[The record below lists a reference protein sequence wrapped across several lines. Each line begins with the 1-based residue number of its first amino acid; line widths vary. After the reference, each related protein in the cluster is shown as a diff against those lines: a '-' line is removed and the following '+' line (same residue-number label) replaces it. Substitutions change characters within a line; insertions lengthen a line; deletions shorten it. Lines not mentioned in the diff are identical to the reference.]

1 MDLGLEADYAK
12 QVRCL
17 QIKAKTPRRQFSNII
32 IRIRPKIQTVREDME
47 VTVSKLE
54 SDHVA
59 KIEKLQKDKSETV
72 EQLEVRL
79 EHVCKSLCVCMCVV
93 DNSCLY

>member
-1 MDLGLEADYAK
+1 
-12 QVRCL
+12 
-17 QIKAKTPRRQFSNII
+17 
-32 IRIRPKIQTVREDME
+32 ME

-93 DNSCLY
+93 DNSCVH

>member
-1 MDLGLEADYAK
+1 M
-12 QVRCL
+12 

-32 IRIRPKIQTVREDME
+32 IHIRGRPKIETVREDME

-93 DNSCLY
+93 DNSCVH